1 MHIRL
6 ATNADLPAIVA
17 IFNASIPGRQA
28 TAVIEPVTVD
38 QRREWF
44 NRHSPDRN
52 PIWVG
57 EREHE
62 AIVGWISLTP
72 FMPERPAYS
81 RTAELSVYINPEVQR
96 QGIGLALSEH
106 ALRIAPTLGLQ
117 NVVSLIFGHN
127 AASLRLHEKLGFQ
140 RWGMLPGVA
149 ELDQL
154 PRDVVI
160 LGKRVTLSS

>member
-1 MHIRL
+1 MQIRI
-6 ATNADLPAIVA
+6 ATDADLPAIVA
-17 IFNASIPGRQA
+17 IFNASIPSRLA

-44 NRHSPDRN
+44 HRHSPERY
-52 PIWVG
+52 PVWVG
-57 EREHE
+57 ELESQT
-62 AIVGWISLTP
+62 VGWISLTQ

-81 RTAELSVYINPEVQR
+81 HTVELSVYVAPEAQC
-96 QGIGLALSEH
+96 QGLGQALSEH
-106 ALRIAPTLGLQ
+106 ALHAAPALGIQ

-127 AASLRLHEKLGFQ
+127 AASLRLHQKLGFE

-149 ELDQL
+149 ELDLL

-160 LGKRVTLSS
+160 LGKRVGPTV